1 MNIALTSFD
10 FKFDICFECTPK
22 SKVMILLKMRIGH
35 LSGWIRLEILR
46 KTHFSGHSLDI
57 YSSGNKLFS
66 TFLFF
71 GEPCCMVEFTKTRP
85 VFSMKFQV
93 SKVIP
98 YVFNG
103 FYILFEYIST
113 GRNRFY
119 CIYVTLT
126 YVFLLVK
133 SC

>member
-1 MNIALTSFD
+1 MVLIELRIIRHRNDHYGGHIRCVISNIINKNIINRS
-10 FKFDICFECTPK
+10 DI
-22 SKVMILLKMRIGH
+22 RIVY
-35 LSGWIRLEILR
+35 EINL
-46 KTHFSGHSLDI
+46 G
-57 YSSGNKLFS
+57 
-66 TFLFF
+66 
-71 GEPCCMVEFTKTRP
+71 MVEFTKTRP

-119 CIYVTLT
+119 CIYVTLA